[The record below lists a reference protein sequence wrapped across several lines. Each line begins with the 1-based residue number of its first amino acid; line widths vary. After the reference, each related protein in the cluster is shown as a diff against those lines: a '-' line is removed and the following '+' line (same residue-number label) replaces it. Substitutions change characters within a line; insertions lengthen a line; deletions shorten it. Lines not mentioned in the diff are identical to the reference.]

1 MAIPTKDN
9 FFNSAE
15 EACNEMR
22 DCLAKHL
29 TEQLA
34 DDVISYQ
41 DFMLHH
47 VVHMIP
53 TTSLSSFK
61 YRLDDDIREIQCC
74 HLKDDTVIFLGQY
87 KKDKN
92 GFAILGSMDKPIG
105 IAELLHIA
113 YDEEDECYFTAML
126 KLWSKHQR
134 FILIDTP
141 NKDIKLLGVHWL
153 FDDGSK
159 LFTALKYGERVFPH
173 EYKSLIAMNTASI
186 VKEFKEELNMIDEEK
201 NQENQKE
208 ENKFDISK
216 LN

>member
-1 MAIPTKDN
+1 MAISTKDN

-15 EACNEMR
+15 EACKDMK

-34 DDVISYQ
+34 NDVITYQ

-47 VVHMIP
+47 VVHMV
-53 TTSLSSFK
+53 TTTTISSFK
-61 YRLDDDIREIQCC
+61 YRLDDDIREVQCC
-74 HLKDDTVIFLGQY
+74 HLKNNTVIFIGQY

-92 GFAILGSMDKPIG
+92 GFSILGSMDKPIG

-134 FILIDTP
+134 FVLLDTP
-141 NKDIKLLGVHWL
+141 NEKVKILGVHWL

-159 LFTALKYGERVFPH
+159 LFTAMKYGEKAFPH
-173 EYKSLIAMNTASI
+173 EYKALLAMNTESLVEEA
-186 VKEFKEELNMIDEEK
+186 KEALANM
-201 NQENQKE
+201 NQENQEKK
-208 ENKFDISK
+208 NISK

>member
-15 EACNEMR
+15 EACKDMK

-34 DDVISYQ
+34 NDVINYQ

-47 VVHMIP
+47 VIHMIP

-61 YRLDDDIREIQCC
+61 YRLDDDIREILCC

-153 FDDGSK
+153 FEDGSK
-159 LFTALKYGERVFPH
+159 LFTALKYGEKVFPH
-173 EYKSLIAMNTASI
+173 EYKSLLAMNTENL
-186 VKEFKEELNMIDEEK
+186 VKEAKKALADMKLKDTK
-201 NQENQKE
+201 NEQENQEKE
-208 ENKFDISK
+208 DISK